1 MHPLTHDIKTVFT
14 LSTRIRMVK
23 FQNLKLEI
31 SVKIIHLENIPQN
44 LSSSCIIKILELLEI
59 VIEDAS

>member
-1 MHPLTHDIKTVFT
+1 
-14 LSTRIRMVK
+14 MVK

-44 LSSSCIIKILELLEI
+44 RSSSCIIKILELLEI

>member
-1 MHPLTHDIKTVFT
+1 
-14 LSTRIRMVK
+14 MVK

-31 SVKIIHLENIPQN
+31 SVKIIHLENSPQN
-44 LSSSCIIKILELLEI
+44 RSSSCIIKIMELLEI